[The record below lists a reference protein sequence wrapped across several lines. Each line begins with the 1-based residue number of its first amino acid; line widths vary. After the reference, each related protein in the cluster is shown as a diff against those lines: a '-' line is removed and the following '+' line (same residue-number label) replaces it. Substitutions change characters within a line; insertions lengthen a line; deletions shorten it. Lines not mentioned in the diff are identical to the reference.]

1 MGGKNQIVSKETK
14 FQEKCVF
21 SPRKSYGIAI
31 CLVLFV
37 STNHFKRKLSTSL
50 VKFMNDIFNLHILR
64 IHHLFHELN
73 WCCWIRRMFCRT
85 FYIIYLFVPSFVC
98 SFFFSLA
105 FVWTCEAQSNQNEVL
120 NKWQAINFIRN
131 QSIF

>member
-31 CLVLFV
+31 CLVLSV

-50 VKFMNDIFNLHILR
+50 VKLMNDIFNLHILR

-73 WCCWIRRMFCRT
+73 
-85 FYIIYLFVPSFVC
+85 
-98 SFFFSLA
+98 
-105 FVWTCEAQSNQNEVL
+105 
-120 NKWQAINFIRN
+120 
-131 QSIF
+131 